1 MALQVAL
8 VVGNPKPESRTRRI
22 GHRFVDAL
30 VDGIPHSTTVVDL
43 ADYAGRVHTW
53 PDDELDERGAA
64 VAASALV
71 VFASP
76 TYKATYTGLLKAFL
90 DRYPADGLDG
100 VVAVPLLTGGGSRH
114 AMGPTFTLAP
124 LLAELGAVVPGKG
137 LYFDMAEM
145 DRMDE
150 VVSAM
155 ATGCRETLARLG
167 RLGGH
172 LSGEPV
178 ASVR

>member
-1 MALQVAL
+1 MPLQVAL

-30 VDGIPHSTTVVDL
+30 V
-43 ADYAGRVHTW
+43 
-53 PDDELDERGAA
+53 
-64 VAASALV
+64 
-71 VFASP
+71 
-76 TYKATYTGLLKAFL
+76 
-90 DRYPADGLDG
+90 
-100 VVAVPLLTGGGSRH
+100 AVPLLTVGGLRH

-124 LLAELGAVVPGKG
+124 LLTELGAVVPGKG
-137 LYFDMAEM
+137 LYFDMADM

-172 LSGEPV
+172 IPGEPV
-178 ASVR
+178 ASIR

>member
-1 MALQVAL
+1 MTLQVAL

-22 GHRFVDAL
+22 AQGFVDAL
-30 VDGIPHSTTVVDL
+30 VAGIPHETIVVDL
-43 ADYAGRVHTW
+43 AEYAGRVHSW
-53 PDDELDERGAA
+53 PDEELDGLNAA
-64 VAASALV
+64 VAASQVV

-90 DRYPADGLDG
+90 DRYPSDGLAG
-100 VVAVPLLTGGGSRH
+100 VIAVPLLTGGGPRH

-124 LLAELGAVVPGKG
+124 LLAELGAVVPGRG

-150 VVSAM
+150 VVAAM
-155 ATGCRETLARLG
+155 AAGCRETLARLG
-167 RLGGH
+167 QVGAQVP
-172 LSGEPV
+172 GEPV
-178 ASVR
+178 ASGR